1 MNAIDL
7 DLMNPDGSVTVL
19 EVSPTSTPPWALTVN
34 GGAFRERRF
43 EGDDLFSALIALR
56 RELEPSGGR
65 LLCAG
70 SRRDVYPSGMSRS
83 MGSARQ
89 AYLIKLGE
97 PATVLVDIFDRADAR
112 DVGTIDEQSAYK
124 TRWATS
130 LREKLGK

>member
-7 DLMNPDGSVTVL
+7 HLMNPDGSLTVL

-34 GGAFRERRF
+34 GGDFHERRF
-43 EGDDLFSALIALR
+43 VGDDLFGALIALR
-56 RELEPSGGR
+56 QDLEQRGGK

-70 SRRDVYPSGMSRS
+70 ARRDVYPSGMSRS
-83 MGSARQ
+83 MGGARQ
-89 AYLIKLGE
+89 AYFIKLGE
-97 PATVLVDIFDRADAR
+97 PATVLVDIFDRADAS

-124 TRWATS
+124 ARWAAS